1 MAVNPAF
8 QRLQLLTGS
17 RALGL
22 LHKTR
27 VAVFGIGGV
36 GGWCAEALVRSG
48 IEHLTIVDSDVVC
61 VTNINRQIQA
71 TSETV
76 GKSKTAEL
84 GRRLREINPA
94 AEIVELQKVF
104 HQDVSAEFDL
114 GSYDYVIDAID
125 SLTNK
130 VELIRRAS
138 LAGAK
143 VFTALGA
150 SGKLDPSRIK
160 TSSLWDSHDC
170 PLGKFV
176 RKKLRQRGFNDTSGE
191 VTCVFSDEEMADAR
205 DEETVCGTG
214 ACHCPKSIAGDDGED
229 SHEWC
234 SSKKQINGSAV
245 HITGTMGF
253 MLAGLVVQDIVRRAN
268 SDEVRLKRE
277 KQDPEG
283 TRATL
288 RSVE

>member
-1 MAVNPAF
+1 MPVNPAF

-17 RALGL
+17 RAISL

-48 IEHLTIVDSDVVC
+48 IEHMTIVDSDVVC
-61 VTNINRQIQA
+61 VTNINRQVQA
-71 TSETV
+71 SSLSI

-84 GRRLREINPA
+84 GRRLREINPK
-94 AEIVELQKVF
+94 AEILELRKIYN
-104 HQDVSAEFDL
+104 QDVSGEFEL
-114 GSYDYVIDAID
+114 GGYDYVVDAID

-143 VFTALGA
+143 VYTALGA
-150 SGKLDPSRIK
+150 SGKIDPSHIK

-176 RKKLRQRGFNDTSGE
+176 RKKLRQRGFNEDNGE
-191 VTCVFSDEEMADAR
+191 VVCVFSDEEMMEAR

-214 ACHCPKSIAGDDGED
+214 ACHCPKSISCEDGE
-229 SHEWC
+229 STHEWC

-253 MLAGLVVQDIVRRAN
+253 MLAGLVVQDVVKRAN
-268 SDEVRLKRE
+268 SAIRTV
-277 KQDPEG
+277 
-283 TRATL
+283 
-288 RSVE
+288 

>member
-1 MAVNPAF
+1 VPVNPAF

-17 RALGL
+17 KALSL
-22 LHKTR
+22 LHQTR

-61 VTNINRQIQA
+61 VTNINRQVQA
-71 TSETV
+71 SSKSI

-84 GRRLREINPA
+84 GRRLREINPR
-94 AEIVELQKVF
+94 AEILELRKIYN
-104 HQDVSAEFDL
+104 QDVSDEFKL

-143 VFTALGA
+143 VYTALGA

-160 TSSLWDSHDC
+160 ISSLWDSHDC

-176 RKKLRQRGFNDTSGE
+176 RKKLRQRGFNKDSGQ
-191 VTCVFSDEEMADAR
+191 VTCVFSDEEMVEAR
-205 DEETVCGTG
+205 DEEAVCGTG
-214 ACHCPKSIAGDDGED
+214 ACHCPKSIAGEDDEG

-234 SSKKQINGSAV
+234 SSKKQINGSVV

-253 MLAGLVVQDIVRRAN
+253 MLAGLVVQDVMKKGVQEN
-268 SDEVRLKRE
+268 
-277 KQDPEG
+277 
-283 TRATL
+283 
-288 RSVE
+288 

>member
-1 MAVNPAF
+1 VAVNPAF

-17 RALGL
+17 KVLKL

-27 VAVFGIGGV
+27 VAVFGLGGV

-61 VTNINRQIQA
+61 VTNINRQVQA
-71 TSETV
+71 TSLTI
-76 GKSKTAEL
+76 GRSKTAEL
-84 GRRLREINPA
+84 ALRLHEINPS
-94 AEIVELQKVF
+94 AEIMELQKIYN
-104 HQDVSAEFDL
+104 QDVSEEFNL

-138 LAGAK
+138 LEGAK
-143 VFTALGA
+143 VYTALGA
-150 SGKLDPSRIK
+150 SGKIDPSRIK

-176 RKKLRQRGFNDTSGE
+176 RKKLRQRGFNKDSGE
-191 VTCVFSDEEMADAR
+191 VNCVFSEEEMVEAR

-214 ACHCPKSIAGDDGED
+214 VCHCPKSIAGEDGED

-253 MLAGLVVQDIVRRAN
+253 MLAGLVVQDVVKRAN
-268 SDEVRLKRE
+268 GESE
-277 KQDPEG
+277 
-283 TRATL
+283 TL
-288 RSVE
+288 NP

>member
-1 MAVNPAF
+1 MPVNPAF

-17 RALGL
+17 KALSL
-22 LHKTR
+22 LHQTR
-27 VAVFGIGGV
+27 VAVFGVGGV
-36 GGWCAEALVRSG
+36 GGWCAEAIVRSG
-48 IEHLTIVDSDVVC
+48 IGHLTIVDSDVVC

-71 TSETV
+71 TSKTI
-76 GKSKTAEL
+76 GRSKVAEL
-84 GRRLREINPA
+84 GSRLREINPY
-94 AEIVELQKVF
+94 AEIMELQKVF
-104 HQDVSAEFDL
+104 NQDVAEEFNL
-114 GSYDYVIDAID
+114 GSYDYIVDAID

-143 VFTALGA
+143 VYTALGA
-150 SGKLDPSRIK
+150 SGKIDPSRIK
-160 TSSLWDSHDC
+160 VSSLWDSHDC

-176 RKKLRQRGFNDTSGE
+176 RKKLRQRGFNEESGE
-191 VTCVFSDEEMADAR
+191 VTCVFSDEEMVEPR

-214 ACHCPKSIAGDDGED
+214 ACHCPKSITGDDGES

-253 MLAGLVVQDIVRRAN
+253 MLAGLVVQDAVKRA
-268 SDEVRLKRE
+268 
-277 KQDPEG
+277 
-283 TRATL
+283 A
-288 RSVE
+288 